1 MKLNAKIQIILL
13 LFLIAVASAFSIN
26 LLSVI
31 EGNLSRSAGEG
42 IQRSREN
49 AIASATMRDRLQN
62 QIDEE
67 TETEI
72 ETETETETETT
83 STSVDDSSTTSSIQS
98 STSSQKSLA
107 NKIIIESSNEEL
119 CQYCKDPVDYNLT
132 SDEVARSKFNC
143 SVDIKASSV
152 NKSDMVYKCNKYMMD
167 EQNSD
172 VMILCKKCDKYS
184 FTIPKTAIESKWYNM
199 MEKRNRDVTSLISK
213 YMDET
218 LGNEISVKQAGDEL
232 KTLVSK
238 PLGGH
243 DVKGACGDTGGCHF
257 KEVHQSLYPN
267 QYDLGLLGC
276 ALEEHLDSD

>member
-1 MKLNAKIQIILL
+1 MKLDAKIQIILL

-31 EGNLSRSAGEG
+31 EGNLPGSAGEG
-42 IQRSREN
+42 IQRARED
-49 AIASATMRDRLQN
+49 AIATKAMRDLLQS
-62 QIDEE
+62 QIDE
-67 TETEI
+67 
-72 ETETETETETT
+72 ETETETETT
-83 STSVDDSSTTSSIQS
+83 STSVDDSSTTSSVQS

-119 CQYCKDPVDYNLT
+119 CQYCKDPVDYNLM

-276 ALEEHLDSD
+276 ALEEHLDSE